1 MFIIAI
7 IIISVA
13 ILFGG
18 IHKIGEGHV
27 VNNHSTFIF
36 TKREFT
42 IDAVFYKTH
51 LWVQAIIFVFQF

>member
-27 VNNHSTFIF
+27 V
-36 TKREFT
+36 T
-42 IDAVFYKTH
+42 IIQLLFSQKGS
-51 LWVQAIIFVFQF
+51 LL